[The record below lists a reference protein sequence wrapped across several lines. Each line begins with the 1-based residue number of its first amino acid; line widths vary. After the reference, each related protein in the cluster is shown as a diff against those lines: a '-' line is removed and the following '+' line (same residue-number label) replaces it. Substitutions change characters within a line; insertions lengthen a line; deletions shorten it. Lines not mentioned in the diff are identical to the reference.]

1 MKKKITLIISFS
13 ILFIILYLVF
23 AGKPLN
29 KEYHFNPEWK
39 INVSNPT
46 IQSASPDEK
55 KIPFRL
61 GKNSGYFTPEGKI
74 VTFKASPDKAAFS
87 DTYFAVY
94 NSNASEVSFYSN
106 DGTELGILQTDG
118 FPYFS
123 GDNIFVMLPGGSSFS
138 KCDETGFPEWTWYG
152 SIPITTF
159 AAKKD
164 YTAAGF
170 IDGSIKLFDNKTGQ
184 VVLEFSPGGSDYPCI
199 YGLDIT
205 DDGQYIACLCGQDR
219 QRFVLA
225 KRENIQTKILFH
237 TFISDE
243 TKTRSFVY
251 WTKDQNKVLY
261 NTKNNVGIYDM
272 KDGSHTVIKCQ
283 FHIIDIAETE
293 NLLFLLEKSQNNY
306 SVDLIEKTN
315 THAGHFDFT
324 ANNAFIK
331 TYNDALFLGRDASI
345 SKIQVSKK

>member
-1 MKKKITLIISFS
+1 MKKKITLIIGFS
-13 ILFIILYLVF
+13 LLFILLYLVF

-46 IQSASPDEK
+46 IQKASPGDK
-55 KIPFRL
+55 IIPFRL

-74 VTFKASPDKAAFS
+74 VTYKMAPDKASFS
-87 DTYFAVY
+87 DNYFAVY
-94 NSNASEVSFYSN
+94 DSNATQVQFYSN
-106 DGTELGILQTDG
+106 DGTEQGILQSDG
-118 FPYFS
+118 YPYFCE
-123 GDNIFVMLPGGSSFS
+123 DNIFVMLPGGSSFS
-138 KCDETGFPEWTWYG
+138 KCDETGMPQWTWYG
-152 SIPITTF
+152 SIPLTTF
-159 AAKKD
+159 AVKKD
-164 YTAAGF
+164 FTAAGF
-170 IDGSIKLFDNKTGQ
+170 IDGSIKLFDNRTGE
-184 VVLEFSPGGSDYPCI
+184 VILEFSPGGSDYPCI

-251 WTKDQNKVLY
+251 WTKNQDKVLY

-283 FHIIDIAETE
+283 SHIIDVAETDS
-293 NLLFLLEKSQNNY
+293 LLFLLEKSQNNY
-306 SVDLIEKTN
+306 SVDVIEKTN
-315 THAGHFDFT
+315 THTGHFDFT

-331 TYNDALFLGRDASI
+331 TYDNALFLGRDANI
-345 SKIQVSKK
+345 SKIQVSRK